1 MRITHRQTPA
11 DAIARKLAILLRRLR
26 RVTRARHAARHR
38 PDDNDL
44 AQRVRLSGEW

>member
-11 DAIARKLAILLRRLR
+11 HAIVRLLAILLRRLR
-26 RVTRARHAARHR
+26 RARRAMQPR
-38 PDDNDL
+38 PDDADL